1 MIDELFI
8 IYFKH
13 YNHIYK
19 QNRCLLLH
27 KLHRNLN
34 EFKLCT
40 CINASTLLLITK
52 AMSFG
57 TGGNTAKIL
66 QASLTIYD
74 ISYYIKQHRN
84 ACEIMPFAK
93 AKSTFTK
100 RKSYVFWYGRK
111 YC

>member
-1 MIDELFI
+1 MSFGTGGNTDKILQASLT
-8 IYFKH
+8 IYDIS
-13 YNHIYK
+13 YYIK
-19 QNRCLLLH
+19 Q
-27 KLHRNLN
+27 HRNLN

-84 ACEIMPFAK
+84 LLRDYALC
-93 AKSTFTK
+93 
-100 RKSYVFWYGRK
+100 
-111 YC
+111 